1 MPHLKNIAR
10 SDIDWRRKGTFHV
23 KSMESNNLRINDF
36 LSGKVSNFP
45 LQRSFWA
52 LVLVKFRSSE
62 ALVEYDTCFT
72 AHEQSLRS
80 AGGKVILKA
89 FDYVRTV
96 VDGGGL
102 VPDWDGL
109 SIIEYPSVKVF
120 QEFLEKGRFY
130 GALSELTD
138 VYEVHAFKGYW
149 HDPAKKNEYESK
161 MFDPNPRSRD
171 LELNL
176 AAAAELAKEKLKDA
190 QRMKQILGTPRTFIR
205 YMQDDKFS
213 KGRVW
218 QLNLFG
224 FTSPIPGIKFVSIS

>member
-89 FDYVRTV
+89 F
-96 VDGGGL
+96 
-102 VPDWDGL
+102 
-109 SIIEYPSVKVF
+109 
-120 QEFLEKGRFY
+120 
-130 GALSELTD
+130 
-138 VYEVHAFKGYW
+138 
-149 HDPAKKNEYESK
+149 
-161 MFDPNPRSRD
+161 
-171 LELNL
+171 
-176 AAAAELAKEKLKDA
+176 
-190 QRMKQILGTPRTFIR
+190 FI
-205 YMQDDKFS
+205 D
-213 KGRVW
+213 
-218 QLNLFG
+218 
-224 FTSPIPGIKFVSIS
+224 I